1 MVNKVGAV
9 LFRRKLGII
18 EILLVSSITRKRW
31 LCPKGGVKKSENFL
45 EACHRESFEE
55 AGVKGNIY
63 SNFPMNFLIESKST
77 VELINYPVIFYPL
90 EVTYIYKE
98 WPEKKRNRKWINI
111 NDYNSLIKEKDYI
124 TVIEFFR
131 KLLPT
136 LPSDKVN

>member
-1 MVNKVGAV
+1 
-9 LFRRKLGII
+9 
-18 EILLVSSITRKRW
+18 
-31 LCPKGGVKKSENFL
+31 
-45 EACHRESFEE
+45 
-55 AGVKGNIY
+55 
-63 SNFPMNFLIESKST
+63 MNFLIESKST